1 MKINHNL
8 KYVLYIILFIIFI
21 LTRINHILS
30 SGEIEELGFKSL
42 TISGAFWSFGII
54 KNTVLYDT
62 SLPFYY
68 LIIGVLKNEIII
80 KAFNILISLAN
91 VFLFVLIGKK
101 IYSEKLGLFLGFLLS
116 VNHFFL
122 YYSTLIS
129 PYCLIFLFYTLIVYF
144 LIDYLKKPSKKNFKL
159 LNIFNCI
166 LIFVDNFGFLFVGFE
181 LLFIYLLGKKRKI
194 YQKHSVK
201 LFNYS
206 FISFL
211 VVFIV
216 LIIQYSINTKLVIP
230 NTSQGVGLNFSSLYL
245 LLSEYLTPYL
255 SFMAPEYQAKT
266 TMGLLYS
273 FFLNPEIRNIN
284 SLKILITLF
293 YSSLLPLFLMLFFS
307 IKTSLKNYRFKILF
321 LISVFNL
328 ATILFFALINK
339 IDVNP
344 LYSISFFIV
353 SLILLGYGIFTIKDK
368 FVKIIFILCLFLIQ
382 IINPE
387 INSFNIKIKDNFSTL
402 APIKKFLLE
411 FEISNDDIILMPH
424 NSRLAKYYFKNLN
437 FFNYDDY
444 DLILPKK
451 NGLINN
457 LVSKKTKTIN
467 SKNIHY
473 LTKEYLLEKKTN
485 AYLTSYFIENVFEK
499 ENVPQRFVL
508 IVDKLNSKPI
518 SNNAIIKCANY
529 KEYSPNPRKI
539 DFRYM
544 DFSQNQSQVL
554 YDALKSKTLYNFAK
568 LLNVNF
574 TLSAIVEYKKIDN
587 EYYKINSSDNIYK
600 VLTSMDSD
608 YVFLIFEQL

>member
-21 LTRINHILS
+21 LIRINHILS

-42 TISGAFWSFGII
+42 TISSAFWPFGII

-62 SLPFYY
+62 FLPFYY
-68 LIIGVLKNEIII
+68 LIIGILKNEILI
-80 KAFNILISLAN
+80 KAFNILISLIN
-91 VFLFVLIGKK
+91 VILFILIGKK
-101 IYSEKLGLFLGFLLS
+101 IHSEKLGLFLGFLLS
-116 VNHFFL
+116 INHFFL

-159 LNIFNCI
+159 LNVFNCI
-166 LIFVDNFGFLFVGFE
+166 LIFVDSFGFLFVGFE
-181 LLFIYLLGKKRKI
+181 LLFIYLLGKKKKI
-194 YQKHSVK
+194 YQKHSAK

-216 LIIQYSINTKLVIP
+216 LIIQYSINVKLVIP

-339 IDVNP
+339 IDVDP
-344 LYSISFFIV
+344 LYSISYFIV

-402 APIKKFLLE
+402 APIKKFVSD
-411 FEISNDDIILMPH
+411 FEISNNDIILMPH

-457 LVSKKTKTIN
+457 LISKKTKTIN

-485 AYLTSYFIENVFEK
+485 AYLTSYFIENVFEN
-499 ENVPQRFVL
+499 ENVPQRFIL

-518 SNNAIIKCANY
+518 SNNAIVKCANY
-529 KEYSPNPRKI
+529 KEYSPNTRKI

-574 TLSAIVEYKKIDN
+574 SLSQIVEYKKIDN
-587 EYYKINSSDNIYK
+587 EYYKINSSGNIYK
-600 VLTSMDSD
+600 ALTSMDSD
-608 YVFLIFEQL
+608 YVFLIFR